1 MPWVC
6 QNSSNRLPEKTSDSI
21 PFCSKVARFQIP
33 KFDEIN
39 QSCVAFFSQEDEEQV
54 VIKNVK
60 KCIMAKSNHVAATT
74 ARKKCQSKVADAA
87 D

>member
-1 MPWVC
+1 MLC
-6 QNSSNRLPEKTSDSI
+6 RLPEKTSDST
-21 PFCSKVARFQIP
+21 PFCSKMARFQIP

-60 KCIMAKSNHVAATT
+60 NALWLKATMLLQLKQE
-74 ARKKCQSKVADAA
+74 RNVGLADAA